1 MPLRDVALLLC
12 LRLNILQK
20 RPIVRMTNFI
30 VPTESGDFVQSK
42 FVRPCLDSN
51 LQPHKQ
57 KDFNYADHMETHLLK
72 PFLFSSF
79 IKESNIILPT
89 KFIKIKGV
97 PRWTIKEKCF
107 GLFKEKFNLLYFIN
121 NYIKNSLYFN
131 INRTFL

>member
-12 LRLNILQK
+12 IRLNILQK
-20 RPIVRMTNFI
+20 RPIIRMTNSI
-30 VPTESGDFVQSK
+30 VLTESGTFVQSK

-57 KDFNYADHMETHLLK
+57 KDFNYTDHMETHLLK

-79 IKESNIILPT
+79 IKKSKKKILPT
-89 KFIKIKGV
+89 QFIKIKGV

-107 GLFKEKFNLLYFIN
+107 GIFDLLYFIN

>member
-30 VPTESGDFVQSK
+30 VLTESGTFVQSK

-72 PFLFSSF
+72 PFVFSSF
-79 IKESNIILPT
+79 IKESKKILPT

-97 PRWTIKEKCF
+97 PRWTIKENCF
-107 GLFKEKFNLLYFIN
+107 GIFNLLYFIS
-121 NYIKNSLYFN
+121 NYIKNCLYFN

>member
-20 RPIVRMTNFI
+20 RPIIRTTNFT
-30 VPTESGDFVQSK
+30 VPTESGTFVQSK
-42 FVRPCLDSN
+42 FGRPCLDSN

-57 KDFNYADHMETHLLK
+57 KDFNYPDHMETQLK

-79 IKESNIILPT
+79 IKKILPT

-97 PRWTIKEKCF
+97 QRWTLKENCF
-107 GLFKEKFNLLYFIN
+107 GIFDLLYFIN
-121 NYIKNSLYFN
+121 NYIKNYLYFN